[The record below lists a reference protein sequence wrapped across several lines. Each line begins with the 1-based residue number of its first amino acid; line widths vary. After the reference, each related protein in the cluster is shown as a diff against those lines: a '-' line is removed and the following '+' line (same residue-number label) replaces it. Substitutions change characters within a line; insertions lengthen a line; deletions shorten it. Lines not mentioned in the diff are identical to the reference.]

1 MDDFEIENI
10 LNMSD
15 DDVYSTDEFSEFDDT
30 DADEDYFPEGIEHL
44 QNNSESE
51 ASITDEIATISRQQI
66 QSDQVSTPN
75 ASINIQQTNQ
85 NVAIWGTINTTVNYS
100 NFAYNS
106 TRETVG
112 INPDIYETMHGGSP
126 WEFLSL
132 FLDNE
137 VFNLIVTETNRYA
150 GQLLSTPLRRHSRLN
165 AWKETNAA
173 EIKQFLGI
181 IMWMGL
187 EHLPTIQNYWAKK
200 GIYSSKIS
208 KYMKVKRF
216 ELLLR
221 TFHVSN
227 NHECPPGDRLFK
239 VRGLVDLLVSKYK
252 RAYIPE
258 ESLCIDESVI
268 PFIGRLSFRQYL
280 KNKRHRYGVKIFKLC
295 VHDGFTV
302 DFRIYA
308 GKEAVQ
314 GLEVS
319 TKIVME
325 LTHEYLNFGRT
336 IYTDNWYTSVNL
348 AHKLLE
354 QNTHLVGTLRA
365 NRKQNPK
372 DVVQKKLKKGQVIAQ
387 QSDRGI
393 VVLKW
398 KDKRD
403 VLMLSTKHSDTMI
416 ETINKR
422 GQTTKKPEIVIDYNK
437 GKALVDICDQRSS
450 YHSPLRKS
458 MKWYRKVAIEI
469 ILSTS
474 VLNAMCLYNKVNKT
488 KIGITEFKEMLV
500 KDMCGVYEETNKEVE
515 HKLSKSGK
523 RTRCVK
529 CYDEM
534 VKQGGRKHAQRIT
547 KQSNYWCAACQK
559 VYCIECFFDDHRVRA
574 K

>member
-1 MDDFEIENI
+1 
-10 LNMSD
+10 MSD
-15 DDVYSTDEFSEFDDT
+15 DDVYSSDEFSEFDDT

-51 ASITDEIATISRQQI
+51 ASLTDEVATISRQQI
-66 QSDQVSTPN
+66 QPDQVSSPDV
-75 ASINIQQTNQ
+75 SLNIQQTNQ
-85 NVAIWGTINTTVNYS
+85 NVAIWGTINTTINYS
-100 NFAYNS
+100 NFTYNS

-112 INPDIYETMHGGSP
+112 INPDIYETMYGGSP

-132 FLDNE
+132 FLDTE

-173 EIKQFLGI
+173 EIKRFLGI

-187 EHLPTIQNYWAKK
+187 EHLPIIQNYWAKK

-252 RAYIPE
+252 
-258 ESLCIDESVI
+258 
-268 PFIGRLSFRQYL
+268 
-280 KNKRHRYGVKIFKLC
+280 H
-295 VHDGFTV
+295 
-302 DFRIYA
+302 
-308 GKEAVQ
+308 
-314 GLEVS
+314 
-319 TKIVME
+319 
-325 LTHEYLNFGRT
+325 
-336 IYTDNWYTSVNL
+336 
-348 AHKLLE
+348 
-354 QNTHLVGTLRA
+354 
-365 NRKQNPK
+365 
-372 DVVQKKLKKGQVIAQ
+372 
-387 QSDRGI
+387 
-393 VVLKW
+393 
-398 KDKRD
+398 
-403 VLMLSTKHSDTMI
+403 TMI

-500 KDMCGVYEETNKEVE
+500 KDMCGDYEETDKEEVE

-534 VKQGGRKHAQRIT
+534 AKQGGRKHAQRIT

-559 VYCIECFFDDHRVRA
+559 VYCIECFFDDHKVQA
-574 K
+574 KKT